1 MSAVSCVEA
10 GAVVGGSTD
19 SNNCPVVRQIIA
31 TSAAIQLFSFTFHK
45 ELDSSTGSAQVRIIF
60 LLRMQIVSSKVRP
73 QCMREMSL
81 SAAYR
86 LPLSRRMPAVLE
98 GESLEDA

>member
-1 MSAVSCVEA
+1 MNVDPKCDYSFMVSCCE
-10 GAVVGGSTD
+10 TKPL
-19 SNNCPVVRQIIA
+19 N
-31 TSAAIQLFSFTFHK
+31 SAAFQLFSFTFHK

-86 LPLSRRMPAVLE
+86 LPLSRWMPAVLE